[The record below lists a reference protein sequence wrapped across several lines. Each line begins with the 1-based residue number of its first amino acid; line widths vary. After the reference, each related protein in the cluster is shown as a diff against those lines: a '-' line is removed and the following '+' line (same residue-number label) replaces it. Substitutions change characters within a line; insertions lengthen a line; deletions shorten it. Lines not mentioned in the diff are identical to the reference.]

1 MAGTRAAALI
11 NSNTTPTSDG
21 LFSIEVLH
29 MFRAFIANTTMRTFI
44 AALSL
49 CAWPGF
55 ASAQGGSD
63 PVQGA
68 EFASATQLIEK
79 NITAEGT
86 IFLPPKAPRVRAVIV
101 TVGRAPL
108 VNRSAE
114 PFYLWRTFSETNE
127 CAILYL
133 RLGTIRPD
141 PSAGDAF
148 IRDAAAGGADALLAV
163 LQRLGE
169 QSAHPELKDA
179 PLLLWGGS
187 AGAGFGTTFAELYP
201 GRTVAFIRYHAHL
214 RGYSPNMHV
223 LKGIPA
229 LLIAGAKD
237 ETAGTDDAE
246 RFWKNGRSAGAPWTL
261 AVEPGAT
268 HRDDQTL
275 VSSQQLIIP
284 WIAAVLRQR
293 LRPGSVQLRPVTEE
307 SGWLGNNHKT
317 ETAPYATFPGPPRE
331 ASWLPDEETARGWRT
346 VLGGAK

>member
-1 MAGTRAAALI
+1 MLNATTRLALVLLC
-11 NSNTTPTSDG
+11 PWVCPC
-21 LFSIEVLH
+21 FSL
-29 MFRAFIANTTMRTFI
+29 
-44 AALSL
+44 
-49 CAWPGF
+49 
-55 ASAQGGSD
+55 AQGRTDG
-63 PVQGA
+63 VQRG
-68 EFASATQLIEK
+68 EFAATASLTGK
-79 NITAEGT
+79 NIQAKGT
-86 IFLPPKAPRVRAVIV
+86 IFVPQKAPRVHAVIV

-108 VNRSAE
+108 GDRVAE
-114 PFYLWRTFSETNE
+114 PFHLWRTLSETSD
-127 CAILYL
+127 CALLYL
-133 RLGTIRPD
+133 QLGTIRPD
-141 PSAGDAF
+141 RAADAVF

-169 QSAHPELKDA
+169 QSGHPELKDA

-187 AGAGFGTTFAELYP
+187 AGAGFGTTFAESYP

-237 ETAGTDDAE
+237 ETAGTADAK
-246 RFWKNGRSAGAPWTL
+246 RLWRDGRSAGAPWTF
-261 AVEPGAT
+261 AVEPRAT

-293 LRPGSVQLRPVTEE
+293 LRPGSGQLRTVAEE
-307 SGWLGNNHKT
+307 SGWLGNNHNT
-317 ETAPYATFPGPPRE
+317 ETAPYATFPGPKRE

-346 VLGGAK
+346 VLGAAK